1 MEIALPGRSMIK
13 RFIASYPRHM
23 LKLLALKDAALRRIF
38 DRGLALPYCCVNV
51 LILGLIYGLAAI
63 YFSQPVLNGSSS
75 AGAGYN
81 TLLILMVGA
90 TVAFLMHAGAALFLW
105 VFCRGIGGSPL
116 FGPVYIGLGAAAIA
130 FWPVAPGLA
139 ALQAG
144 CLGPVLAVFTLAAV
158 INAAAVVY
166 AALRTVTGLSHL
178 KMTIAAVV
186 SLIYIAC
193 FMYLWT

>member
-1 MEIALPGRSMIK
+1 MEIALAGKSMI
-13 RFIASYPRHM
+13 RQFIASYPKHM
-23 LKLLALKDAALRRIF
+23 LQLLGLKSTAIRSMF
-38 DRGLALPYCCVNV
+38 DRGLTLPYCSINV
-51 LILGLIYGLAAI
+51 MVLGLIYGLAAI
-63 YFSQPVLNGSSS
+63 YFSQPLLKGSSS

-81 TLLILMVGA
+81 ALLILMVGA

-116 FGPVYIGLGAAAIA
+116 FGPVYMGLGATAIA

-144 CLGPVLAVFTLAAV
+144 CLGPVLAVFTLVAAV
-158 INAAAVVY
+158 NAAAVVY

>member
-1 MEIALPGRSMIK
+1 MIRRLIAL
-13 RFIASYPRHM
+13 YPRHM
-23 LKLLALKDAALRRIF
+23 LKLLSLKGTVMRDIF
-38 DRGLALPYCCVNV
+38 EKGLALPYCSANV
-51 LILGLIYGLAAI
+51 LVLGLIYGLAAI
-63 YFSQPVLNGSSS
+63 YFSQPLLNGSSS

-81 TLLILMVGA
+81 ALLILMVGA

-116 FGPVYIGLGAAAIA
+116 FGPVYMGLGAAAIA

-144 CLGPVLAVFTLAAV
+144 CLGPVLAVFTLVAAV
-158 INAAAVVY
+158 NAAAVVY